1 MATRLCI
8 GALIAGPGLVLL
20 AGCSASP
27 FDYSSHQGPSGPHRL
42 TVPQGSTPAPGSI
55 YRDQEQ
61 EKSGFDQRQTTGGV
75 VDSTPESF
83 VRYALYHNPEVER
96 AFQQWRA
103 ASERLPQVRSLP
115 DPRLSVGFFLDEVE
129 TRVGPQQA
137 KVGLQQTFPWIG
149 KLRDRED
156 AAAKGALAAWYQY
169 QQAQLEVV
177 EQTQIALYNLVYL
190 DEATKITQ
198 ENYALLES
206 FEAVVRARY
215 RVGAGSHPEL
225 IKVQVE
231 LGLLSDRLAGLEA
244 LRPSQVAGLNALL
257 NRSPGAS
264 IEPGIRLANSVAKG
278 DAQQAITLARVWS
291 PVIQSIEERIERAR
305 INTKLAQKER
315 YPDLTAGI
323 DYIVTDEAANPGI
336 TESGDDPI
344 MLSFGINL
352 PIWSEK
358 YDAQERESIAQRL
371 SISRELD
378 SATNQLGAQIHQAW
392 FEHTDADRRV
402 RLYEDS
408 LIPKAQESLSASLAG
423 FRTGDSEFL
432 DLLDTQRTLLEFGV
446 SLQRAR
452 ADRGK
457 ALATLNRLVGRPLGT
472 TGEPAATNTINQ
484 IHDEE
489 LP

>member
-8 GALIAGPGLVLL
+8 GALIAGPGLMLL
-20 AGCSASP
+20 AGCSTSP

-42 TVPQGSTPAPGSI
+42 TVPQDSTSAPGSI
-55 YRDQEQ
+55 YRDQERGALG
-61 EKSGFDQRQTTGGV
+61 SDQSQTTGGV

-96 AFQQWRA
+96 AYQQWRA

-137 KVGLQQTFPWIG
+137 KVGLQQIFPWIG

-291 PVIQSIEERIERAR
+291 PVLQSIEERIERAR

-336 TESGDDPI
+336 AESGDDPI

>member
-1 MATRLCI
+1 V
-8 GALIAGPGLVLL
+8 G
-20 AGCSASP
+20 
-27 FDYSSHQGPSGPHRL
+27 
-42 TVPQGSTPAPGSI
+42 
-55 YRDQEQ
+55 
-61 EKSGFDQRQTTGGV
+61 
-75 VDSTPESF
+75 STPESF
-83 VRYALYHNPEVER
+83 IRYALYHSPTVEQ
-96 AFQQWRA
+96 AYQQWRV

-156 AAAKGALAAWYQY
+156 AAAKAALAAWYQY

-177 EQTQIALYNLVYL
+177 EQVQQALWGLVYL

-198 ENYALLES
+198 GNYALLES

-244 LRPSQVAGLNALL
+244 QRPSQVAGLNALL
-257 NRSPGAS
+257 NRPPGAT
-264 IEPGIRLANSVAKG
+264 IEPGIQLADSVVSD
-278 DAQQAITLARVWS
+278 DAQHAIDVARDWS
-291 PVIQSIEERIERAR
+291 PVLHMIEERIERAR
-305 INTKLAQKER
+305 INTRLAQKER

-323 DYIVTDEAANPGI
+323 DYIVTDEAANPAI
-336 TESGDDPI
+336 AESGDDPI

-358 YDAQERESIAQRL
+358 YDALERESIAQRL

-378 SATNQLGAQIHQAW
+378 STINQLSAQIHQAW

-432 DLLDTQRTLLEFGV
+432 DLLDTQRTLLEFGI
-446 SLQRAR
+446 SAQRAR

-457 ALATLNRLVGRPLGT
+457 ALATLNRLVGRPVET
-472 TGEPAATNTINQ
+472 AEEPAATNTTNQ
-484 IHDEE
+484 SHDEE